1 MQKDITFVPSSKK
14 TELSVP
20 MPSPAKFYIPDW
32 YKKFATFYD
41 ADNKSYLSGSQYNE
55 DGKLN
60 PGTRLT
66 AKVCIPFLETFTF
79 GYIQQT
85 WCDISV
91 SKKEDEVSFSVNRES
106 EEIEQMVSTRE
117 NALIPKE
124 LIPEDCHDVSFQWF
138 RHWNPV
144 LPKGYSA
151 LITHPLNREDLPFR
165 TISGIIDHDKYYLGG
180 AVAFFMKKNFSG
192 EIPKGTPMY
201 QIIPFKRDD
210 WQIKNSI
217 DNNLLIKSMEDQI
230 SNVTSGQK
238 GVYKKKYWQRKD
250 FN

>member
-1 MQKDITFVPSSKK
+1 MSKSISFVTNSKGA
-14 TELSVP
+14 ELNVP

-41 ADNKSYLSGSQYNE
+41 RENGSYVGGSQYDK

-60 PGTRLT
+60 PGISRT
-66 AKVCIPFLETFTF
+66 AKVCVPFLETFTF
-79 GYIQQT
+79 GYVQET
-85 WCDISV
+85 WCDLLVKQEKDEISISINKESKGTEQMISV
-91 SKKEDEVSFSVNRES
+91 REK
-106 EEIEQMVSTRE
+106 
-117 NALIPKE
+117 ALIPEE
-124 LIPEDCHDVSFQWF
+124 LIPEDCHDVSFQWI

-151 LITHPLNREDLPFR
+151 LVTHPLNREDLPFR
-165 TISGIIDHDKYYLGG
+165 VISGIIDYDKYHLGG
-180 AVAFFMKKNFSG
+180 ALAFFMKKNFSG

-210 WQIKNSI
+210 WEIEKSINNYSLGESIKQ
-217 DNNLLIKSMEDQI
+217 QI
-230 SNVTSGQK
+230 SDITSGQH
-238 GVYKKKYWQRKD
+238 GVYKKKYWERKN